1 MTRAGNLSWQTD
13 QIKFSNFQF
22 CTIFSSQNAST
33 WIKQK
38 LPRTSFYKSTFPE
51 KDAKQDSIWH
61 DFLTPPLCWSP
72 DWQNR
77 WVSCEVSL
85 TQRCTPTLAAAA
97 RQPWLCHK
105 KSNVASDPAAAAS
118 ILLSKRWLWATFN
131 TLGTFLIGAHHRA
144 ATPQTLTG
152 LVGKRNGLVSKN
164 PENHILGGFCEECS
178 LLTSQRRS
186 GRWFRRLQM
195 TSQWRR
201 HHRYLWK
208 KLVFTKSGV
217 ELIW

>member
-1 MTRAGNLSWQTD
+1 MFKLLYKENANWSFTEQLELILYCKRHFLRSDFFYFSLALFSWVLCKVNVTRESANVLAMTRAGNLSWQTD

-97 RQPWLCHK
+97 R
-105 KSNVASDPAAAAS
+105 
-118 ILLSKRWLWATFN
+118 
-131 TLGTFLIGAHHRA
+131 
-144 ATPQTLTG
+144 
-152 LVGKRNGLVSKN
+152 
-164 PENHILGGFCEECS
+164 
-178 LLTSQRRS
+178 
-186 GRWFRRLQM
+186 
-195 TSQWRR
+195 
-201 HHRYLWK
+201 
-208 KLVFTKSGV
+208 
-217 ELIW
+217 